1 MTKIYVVQAR
11 SFQYNDETYESS
23 DGGNVMRAMFDTSVW
38 VKAHRGGFDVDDFD
52 HD

>member
-1 MTKIYVVQAR
+1 
-11 SFQYNDETYESS
+11 
-23 DGGNVMRAMFDTSVW
+23 MRAMFDTSVW